1 MGRCTHGQLQSD
13 AAAWLLYTRPAGW
26 RGSSGS
32 SLPLAKLVSF
42 LDAEAPADIASEL
55 RVLCDEI
62 AERGWP
68 AAVEGML
75 RSLAAIG
82 GVNRTPMALSAVMAA
97 AWDGRV
103 EYEKEI
109 DLGVYD
115 GVLRLLEGGGRRVPR
130 RARSLRPPRRPSA
143 PSSGRSSYPA
153 TPSTPSWRPS
163 RSSRSRRARRCSNRR
178 SPTATAQGGRG
189 CSNRQGS
196 RCRSRPRVSAGP
208 TSRSRMA
215 GAWGDAPPYVRAWLR
230 GPGFLRPDEQG
241 QDPHSHRDW
250 DCRDVHG
257 LFGEVLADR
266 PAGASA
272 GQGQAGG
279 HTGRAAG
286 RQGQGEVARS
296 RRVRLSAL
304 RRGWGKAAVPGDTR
318 ESREEERDIHD
329 QRRVQ
334 QVGYRL
340 RGRQTRG
347 GNPAAS
353 CTTPSGWRWTR

>member
-1 MGRCTHGQLQSD
+1 M
-13 AAAWLLYTRPAGW
+13 RPAGW

-32 SLPLAKLVSF
+32 SSPLAKLVSF
-42 LDAEAPADIASEL
+42 LDAEAPVDIASEL

-82 GVNRTPMALSAVMAA
+82 GVNRTPMAPSAVMAA

-115 GVLRLLEGGGRRVPR
+115 GVLRLLEGGGRRAPR

-196 RCRSRPRVSAGP
+196 RCRSRSRASAGP

-215 GAWGDAPPYVRAWLR
+215 GAWGDAPPTFAR
-230 GPGFLRPDEQG
+230 GTEDLVFYG
-241 QDPHSHRDW
+241 QTSRGKT
-250 DCRDVHG
+250 RIATAIGIVTTSTG
-257 LFGEVLADR
+257 Y
-266 PAGASA
+266 SA
-272 GQGQAGG
+272 
-279 HTGRAAG
+279 RF
-286 RQGQGEVARS
+286 
-296 RRVRLSAL
+296 
-304 RRGWGKAAVPGDTR
+304 
-318 ESREEERDIHD
+318 
-329 QRRVQ
+329 
-334 QVGYRL
+334 
-340 RGRQTRG
+340 
-347 GNPAAS
+347 
-353 CTTPSGWRWTR
+353 

>member
-13 AAAWLLYTRPAGW
+13 AAAGLLYMRPAGW

-32 SLPLAKLVSF
+32 SSSLAKLVSF
-42 LDAEAPADIASEL
+42 LDAEAPVDIASEL

-82 GVNRTPMALSAVMAA
+82 GVNRTPMARSAMMAA

-115 GVLRLLEGGGRRVPR
+115 GVLRLLEGGGRRAPR
-130 RARSLRPPRRPSA
+130 RARSLRPPRCPSA
-143 PSSGRSSYPA
+143 PSSGCSSYPA

-189 CSNRQGS
+189 CSNRQGF
-196 RCRSRPRVSAGP
+196 RCRSRPRASAGP

-215 GAWGDAPPYVRAWLR
+215 GA
-230 GPGFLRPDEQG
+230 
-241 QDPHSHRDW
+241 
-250 DCRDVHG
+250 
-257 LFGEVLADR
+257 
-266 PAGASA
+266 
-272 GQGQAGG
+272 
-279 HTGRAAG
+279 
-286 RQGQGEVARS
+286 
-296 RRVRLSAL
+296 
-304 RRGWGKAAVPGDTR
+304 
-318 ESREEERDIHD
+318 
-329 QRRVQ
+329 
-334 QVGYRL
+334 
-340 RGRQTRG
+340 
-347 GNPAAS
+347 
-353 CTTPSGWRWTR
+353 